1 MTSIPQDLPR
11 HHAGPH
17 ATSARSAL
25 IDHFRRVRALSVKL
39 AEPLSAEDQCIQA
52 MSDASPTKWHLAHT
66 TWFFETVV
74 LAAHES
80 GYRCVDAQYAYLFNS
95 YYESLGPR
103 QPRPQRGMITRPGV
117 DEVLRYREEI
127 ERRILAFMHDC
138 PPTAWVEAEPLI
150 LLGLNHEQQHQE
162 LILTDIKYALSLHPF
177 DPAYGKRHELPPVVV
192 PPLTWLDFDGGVK
205 EVGHDRSSGFGYDNE
220 TPRHEVLLYPYRLAN
235 RLVTCGEYLEFITDG
250 GYRRPELWLSDG
262 WAVVCEQGWRAPLY
276 WREEGDGGWSVFTLH
291 GRRAVDPDEPVC
303 HVSLYEAAAFA
314 TWAGAR
320 LPTEFEW
327 EAAVSGLALEGAFL
341 VPDILHPLPAM
352 TGEGL
357 EQAFGDVWQW
367 TRSSYDPYPGFKPL
381 VGAVGEY
388 NGKFM
393 IGQNVLRGGSCAT
406 PSGHVRAT
414 YRNFF
419 PPGTRWQFS
428 GIRLARDVA

>member
-1 MTSIPQDLPR
+1 MERFR
-11 HHAGPH
+11 H
-17 ATSARSAL
+17 
-25 IDHFRRVRALSVKL
+25 VRALSLKL
-39 AEPLSAEDQCIQA
+39 SEPLSAEDQCIQA
-52 MSDASPTKWHLAHT
+52 MPDASPTKWHLGHT
-66 TWFFETVV
+66 TWFFETVI
-74 LAAHES
+74 LAAHDS
-80 GYRCVDAQYAYLFNS
+80 NYRRVDARYAYLFNS

-117 DEVLRYREEI
+117 DAVLRYRAEI
-127 ERRILAFMHDC
+127 DRRMQAFMHDC
-138 PPTAWVEAEPLI
+138 PPATWAQAEPLI

-177 DPAYGKRHELPPVVV
+177 DPAYCERHVLPPVVV
-192 PPLTWLDFDGGVK
+192 PPLAWLDFNGGVK

-220 TPRHEVLLYPYRLAN
+220 TPRHRILLYPYRLAN
-235 RLVTCGEYLEFITDG
+235 RLVTCGEYLEFMADD

-262 WAVVCEQGWRAPLY
+262 WAAVCEQDWQAPLY
-276 WREEGDGGWSVFTLH
+276 WRAEGGEGEGGWSVFTLH
-291 GRRAVDPDEPVC
+291 GRRNVDPDEPVC

-327 EAAVSGLALEGAFL
+327 EAAVSGLPLEGAFL
-341 VPDILHPLPAM
+341 SPDILHPLPAM
-352 TGEGL
+352 AGEGL
-357 EQAFGDVWQW
+357 EQVYGDVWQW
-367 TRSSYDPYPGFKPL
+367 TRSSYDPYPGFQPL
-381 VGAVGEY
+381 AGAVAEY

-406 PSGHVRAT
+406 PPGHIRAS